1 MIVIMSR
8 VVSGQLRMKRV
19 ELSLNMKTLRNPK
32 LEYQEAVW
40 HVNVI
45 LNSDSSNGGK
55 PGSKDSVP
63 KS

>member
-1 MIVIMSR
+1 
-8 VVSGQLRMKRV
+8 MKRV